1 MYKAIFIDIDGT
13 LKDSKGNINQ
23 RTINAIKKVTQKG
36 ILVVICTGRPRG
48 YTQDISENCF
58 ASKYVISSNGGNIYD
73 YGEKNSIYSNSMN
86 RKVCM
91 QLFNIAKKSDVRF
104 IMQFGKTKLGAK
116 TEIEVDKT
124 FRDKDIERIVEEN
137 DIVQCVILDDNY
149 EKVKNTKPRI
159 IDIENVKINQQH
171 ESLIDENVSKDGLIY
186 FDIANVDT
194 TKGNGIEKFCELLN
208 IELKDTIAIGDDYN
222 DITMFKKVGYSVAM
236 GNASKEVKKHASE
249 VTLSNN
255 NDFNT

>member
-73 YGEKNSIYSNSMN
+73 Y
-86 RKVCM
+86 
-91 QLFNIAKKSDVRF
+91 
-104 IMQFGKTKLGAK
+104 
-116 TEIEVDKT
+116 
-124 FRDKDIERIVEEN
+124 
-137 DIVQCVILDDNY
+137 
-149 EKVKNTKPRI
+149 
-159 IDIENVKINQQH
+159 
-171 ESLIDENVSKDGLIY
+171 
-186 FDIANVDT
+186 
-194 TKGNGIEKFCELLN
+194 
-208 IELKDTIAIGDDYN
+208 N

-255 NDFNT
+255 NDGVAVFLEKLYTFEDEKFSFQNKMDKITI